1 MLKNIPSPF
10 DTLEDIFNKNCV
22 FVDKTQYIEQYEK
35 ANQPITIFTR
45 PLGFGKTLFLQCL
58 CYYYDVALKEQ
69 ADKILYN
76 TYIYNH
82 PTPYKSKYAVIKF
95 DFSIIDTKGSAGSI
109 KIDFRHCAIKAI
121 SDFYKRYPDTIPQEL
136 IDFAKAKET
145 TVDDVIETYYFND
158 EKFKQTA
165 DILEAFLVSLQ
176 EQHCPYSIMVLI
188 NENDNFTNGV
198 LEQDKGFLYSIVN
211 PSKEIFS
218 FYKTL
223 LSYHHESVIKKIF
236 SVSTFKSILNVDTK
250 DTDLVLNEAV
260 GFTKAEVLQVIKETV
275 EPTLCKS
282 SIDEL
287 LDIITSRFDGYS
299 FSNNANQKVIKP
311 SSVFKFL
318 QDLEDNFGNEPN
330 YAQSVSRDYGN
341 HILYT
346 CLKLMPEAVSD
357 RLVDTIIKKN
367 PLYLEDSVAIGKGGP
382 SKQLSYD
389 EGAAM
394 LYYLGFLT
402 VMTHA
407 EVKLSFGEVN
417 PERTYLKF
425 PNQYT
430 EFQYSKYLVE
440 QANIPWDK
448 LMGCGSL
455 ISNMAN
461 QNDLS
466 GLEQGV
472 KQIFG

>member
-10 DTLEDIFNKNCV
+10 DTLEELFNKNCV

-82 PTPYKSKYAVIKF
+82 PTPYKSKYAVLKI
-95 DFSIIDTKGSAGSI
+95 DFSIIDSKGAKGSI
-109 KIDFRHCAIKAI
+109 KIDFRHCVIKSI
-121 SDFYKRYPDTIPQEL
+121 RDFYKRYPNTTP
-136 IDFAKAKET
+136 KEFT
-145 TVDDVIETYYFND
+145 DYAIANDMSVDDAIESFYFKD
-158 EKFKQTA
+158 EKFSETA
-165 DILEAFLVSLQ
+165 DILEFFLSSLKQ
-176 EQHCPYSIMVLI
+176 QCPYDLMVLI

-223 LSYHHESVIKKIF
+223 LSYHHEGVIKKIF

-250 DTDLVLNEAV
+250 DTDLVLNEAA
-260 GFTKAEVLQVIKETV
+260 GFTKDEVLQVIKETV

-282 SIDEL
+282 PQEEL
-287 LDIITSRFDGYS
+287 LDIIISRFEGYI

-318 QDLEDNFGNEPN
+318 QDLEDNFGNDPD

-346 CLKLMPEAVSD
+346 CLKLMPESVSD
-357 RLVDTIIKKN
+357 SLVDTIIKKN
-367 PLYLEDSVAIGKGGP
+367 PLYLEDSVAIGQGG
-382 SKQLSYD
+382 SSTQLSYD

-402 VMTHA
+402 VMPHA
-407 EVKLSFGEVN
+407 EVKHSFGEVN

-430 EFQYSKYLVE
+430 ELQYSKYLLE

-448 LMGCGSL
+448 LVGCGSL

-466 GLEQGV
+466 GLERGL
-472 KQIFG
+472 KQMFG

>member
-82 PTPYKSKYAVIKF
+82 PTPYKSKYAVLKI
-95 DFSIIDTKGSAGSI
+95 DFSIIDSKGARGSI
-109 KIDFRHCAIKAI
+109 KIDFRHCVIKSI
-121 SDFYKRYPDTIPQEL
+121 RDFYKRYPNTTP
-136 IDFAKAKET
+136 KEFT
-145 TVDDVIETYYFND
+145 DYAIANDMSVDDAIESFYFKD
-158 EKFKQTA
+158 EKFSETA
-165 DILEAFLVSLQ
+165 DILEFFLSSLKQ
-176 EQHCPYSIMVLI
+176 QCPYDLMVLI

-198 LEQDKGFLYSIVN
+198 LDQDKGFLYSIVN

-223 LSYHHESVIKKIF
+223 LTYHHEGVIKKIF

-250 DTDLVLNEAV
+250 DTDLVLNEAA

-275 EPTLCKS
+275 EPKLCKS

-287 LDIITSRFDGYS
+287 LDIINSRFDGYT
-299 FSNNANQKVIKP
+299 FSNNANQKIIKP

-382 SKQLSYD
+382 STQLSYD
-389 EGAAM
+389 EGVAL

-402 VMTHA
+402 VMPHA
-407 EVKLSFGEVN
+407 EVKHSFGEVN
-417 PERTYLKF
+417 PLKTYLKF

-430 EFQYSKYLVE
+430 EFQYSKYLLE

-448 LMGCGSL
+448 LVGCGSI

-466 GLEQGV
+466 GLERGL
-472 KQIFG
+472 KQMFG

>member
-10 DTLEDIFNKNCV
+10 DTLEELFNKNCV

-35 ANQPITIFTR
+35 ANKSITTFTR
-45 PLGFGKTLFLQCL
+45 PRGFGKSIFLQCL
-58 CYYYDVALKEQ
+58 YYYYDIALKEKM
-69 ADKILYN
+69 DKILFN

-82 PTPYKSKYAVIKF
+82 PTSYKSKYAVIKF
-95 DFSIIDTKGSAGSI
+95 DFSIIDTKSSAGSI
-109 KIDFRHCAIKAI
+109 KIDFRLCAIKGI
-121 SDFYKRYPDTIPQEL
+121 SDFYKRYPDIIPQEL
-136 IDFAKAKET
+136 KDLAKATET
-145 TVDDVIETYYFND
+145 TFDDVIETYYFND
-158 EKFKQTA
+158 DKFKQTA
-165 DILEAFLVSLQ
+165 EILEEFLVSLK
-176 EQHCPYSIMVLI
+176 EQKIPYNIMVLI

-198 LEQDKGFLYSIVN
+198 LEQDRGFLYGVVN

-318 QDLEDNFGNEPN
+318 QDLEDNFGNDPD

-346 CLKLMPEAVSD
+346 CLKLMPKEVSD
-357 RLVDTIIKKN
+357 KLVDTIIKKN
-367 PLYLEDSVAIGKGGP
+367 PLYLEDSVAVGKGGT
-382 SKQLSYD
+382 STQLSYD

-402 VMTHA
+402 VMPHA
-407 EVKLSFGEVN
+407 EVKHSFGEVN
-417 PERTYLKF
+417 PEKTYLKF

-430 EFQYSKYLVE
+430 EFQYSKYLLE

-448 LMGCGSL
+448 LVGCGSL
-455 ISNMAN
+455 ISNMAE

-466 GLEQGV
+466 GLEQGL
-472 KQIFG
+472 KQMFG

>member
-82 PTPYKSKYAVIKF
+82 PTPYKSKYAVLKI
-95 DFSIIDTKGSAGSI
+95 DFSIIDSKGARGSI
-109 KIDFRHCAIKAI
+109 KIDFRHCVIKSI
-121 SDFYKRYPDTIPQEL
+121 RDFYKRYPNTTP
-136 IDFAKAKET
+136 KEFT
-145 TVDDVIETYYFND
+145 DYAIANDMSVDDAIESFYFKD
-158 EKFKQTA
+158 EKFSETA
-165 DILEAFLVSLQ
+165 DILEFFLSSLKQ
-176 EQHCPYSIMVLI
+176 QCPYNIMVLI

-198 LEQDKGFLYSIVN
+198 LEQDKGFLYGVVN

-223 LSYHHESVIKKIF
+223 LSYHHEGVIKKIF

-250 DTDLVLNEAV
+250 DTDLVLNEAA
-260 GFTKAEVLQVIKETV
+260 GFTKDEVLQVIKETV

-287 LDIITSRFDGYS
+287 LDIIISRFEGYS

-318 QDLEDNFGNEPN
+318 QDLEDNFGNDPD

-346 CLKLMPEAVSD
+346 CLKLMPESVSD
-357 RLVDTIIKKN
+357 SLVDTIIKKN

-382 SKQLSYD
+382 STQLSYD
-389 EGAAM
+389 EGVAL

-402 VMTHA
+402 VMPHA
-407 EVKLSFGEVN
+407 EVKHSFGEVN
-417 PERTYLKF
+417 PLKTYLKF

-430 EFQYSKYLVE
+430 EFQYSKYLLE

-448 LMGCGSL
+448 LVGCGSI

-466 GLEQGV
+466 GLERGL
-472 KQIFG
+472 KQMFG

>member
-82 PTPYKSKYAVIKF
+82 PTPYKSKYAVLKI
-95 DFSIIDTKGSAGSI
+95 DFSIIDSKGARGSI
-109 KIDFRHCAIKAI
+109 KIDFRHCVIKSI
-121 SDFYKRYPDTIPQEL
+121 RDFYKRYPNTTP
-136 IDFAKAKET
+136 KEFT
-145 TVDDVIETYYFND
+145 DYAIANDMSVDDAIESFYFKD
-158 EKFKQTA
+158 EKFSETA
-165 DILEAFLVSLQ
+165 DILEFFLSSLKQ
-176 EQHCPYSIMVLI
+176 QCPYNIMVLI

-198 LEQDKGFLYSIVN
+198 LEQDKGFLYGVVN

-223 LSYHHESVIKKIF
+223 LSYHHEGVIKKIF

-250 DTDLVLNEAV
+250 DTDLVLNEAA
-260 GFTKAEVLQVIKETV
+260 GFTKDEVLQVIKETV

-287 LDIITSRFDGYS
+287 LDIIISRFEGYS

-318 QDLEDNFGNEPN
+318 QDLEDNFGNDPD

-346 CLKLMPEAVSD
+346 CLKLMPESVSD
-357 RLVDTIIKKN
+357 SLVDTIIKKN

-382 SKQLSYD
+382 STQLSYD
-389 EGAAM
+389 EGVAL

-402 VMTHA
+402 VMPHA
-407 EVKLSFGEVN
+407 EVKHSFGEVN
-417 PERTYLKF
+417 PLKTYLKF

-430 EFQYSKYLVE
+430 EFQYSKYLLE

-448 LMGCGSL
+448 LVGCGSI
-455 ISNMAN
+455 ISNMAK

-466 GLEQGV
+466 GLERGL
-472 KQIFG
+472 KQMFG